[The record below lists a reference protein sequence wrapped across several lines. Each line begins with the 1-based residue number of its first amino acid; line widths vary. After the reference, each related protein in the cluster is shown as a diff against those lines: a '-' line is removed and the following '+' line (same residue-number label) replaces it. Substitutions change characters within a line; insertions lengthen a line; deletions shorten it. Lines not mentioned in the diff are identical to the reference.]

1 MNLKNLGTFLKYMVK
16 NTGGNKAKK
25 KSSKSNQVVTRELEF
40 KQENEDYAVII
51 TILGHGKV
59 RIKCFSDETEHI
71 ASIRGKLFRVRFA
84 KDDIVLV
91 GIEDNFYGIIHKYLP
106 EEIQLLKSYGEI
118 DTIKQDKQE
127 DGEIEDEINIDW
139 I

>member
-1 MNLKNLGTFLKYMVK
+1 LE
-16 NTGGNKAKK
+16 
-25 KSSKSNQVVTRELEF
+25 QVITRELEF
-40 KQENEDYAVII
+40 KQENEDYAII
-51 TILGHGKV
+51 INILGHGKS

-71 ASIRGKLFRVRFA
+71 AFIRGKLFKVRFD

-91 GIEDNFYGIIHKYLP
+91 GIENNFYGIIHKYLP

-118 DTIKQDKQE
+118 DQIKQEQQE
-127 DGEIEDEINIDW
+127 NSDGEIEDEINIDW